1 MPQTRT
7 SCPRCRQPVIAD
19 VEQLFDVTSDP
30 EAKQRLLS
38 GAVNTINCQNCGYQG
53 ALATPIVYHDADKE
67 LLLTYF
73 PPELALPVNE
83 QERMIGPYITQ
94 ITNKLPPESA
104 KPTCCAPPACSLTR
118 A

>member
-38 GAVNTINCQNCGYQG
+38 GAVNHRLKLRGFSWKQG
-53 ALATPIVYHDADKE
+53 IEHFSLKE
-67 LLLTYF
+67 ASSSRL
-73 PPELALPVNE
+73 
-83 QERMIGPYITQ
+83 
-94 ITNKLPPESA
+94 S
-104 KPTCCAPPACSLTR
+104 
-118 A
+118 